1 MKLFKSRIETLRESA
16 PAKTSTRFIAGVID
30 IVLVALLAGLIFSGA
45 FLITSRSER
54 YEEAEAAVRDEIDYY
69 ERLTEDTH
77 IVEYVD
83 GSRATLDV
91 VVLKNVYRAICLSY
105 DVFGNV
111 QQKDFV
117 IDPSH
122 PVRVNG
128 VHSAENDNVAYFYT
142 RYLRD
147 NPDMGIGAERDVFE
161 IYRSAFGDDA
171 SFMFSFDR
179 ERSEIPVLN
188 TQVAYYIFH
197 YLFVDESDSIGQ
209 TGATYYR
216 SYYNAYSHM
225 LEEAEQL
232 IIESEPYNS
241 THYVNYKAALTAQ
254 ARYTNIALLIS
265 IFISCFAVLLASR
278 YIFGDGRTP
287 GYMLLGL
294 GVVGVGGERIEWYNP
309 LIKTAVYAVGAIPIT
324 SILYMF
330 PPFNGRYESMFMP
343 VTVDGGISLGLLVL
357 IITLLWGIVNAF
369 GLFTRKRQNLLNL
382 IFNDLVVDPRY
393 PDDDDD
399 GSTNH
404 GRSY

>member
-1 MKLFKSRIETLRESA
+1 MKLFKSRIETFRESA

-30 IVLVALLAGLIFSGA
+30 IVLVALLAGIIFSGA
-45 FLITSRSER
+45 FFITSRSER

-117 IDPSH
+117 IEPSH

-142 RYLRD
+142 RYLKD

-216 SYYNAYSHM
+216 SYYNAYSYM

-232 IIESEPYNS
+232 IIGSEPYNS
-241 THYVNYKAALTAQ
+241 THYVNYKAALTEQ
-254 ARYTNIALLIS
+254 ARYTNITLLIS
-265 IFISCFAVLLASR
+265 IFISCFAVLLTSR

-294 GVVGVGGERIEWYNP
+294 GVVGVGGERIKWYNP

-324 SILYMF
+324 FILYMF
-330 PPFNGRYESMFMP
+330 PPFDGRYESMFMP

>member
-1 MKLFKSRIETLRESA
+1 MKLFKSRVDTLRASA

-45 FLITSRSER
+45 FRITSRSER
-54 YEEAEAAVRDEIDYY
+54 YEEADAAIRDEIAYY
-69 ERLTEDTH
+69 ERLTEQTH
-77 IVEYVD
+77 VVEYVD
-83 GSRATLDV
+83 GRRATSDV

-105 DVFGNV
+105 DVFGNS

-117 IDPSH
+117 IDASH

-128 VHSAENDNVAYFYT
+128 THSAENDNVAYFYT

-147 NPDMGIGAERDVFE
+147 NPDLGIRADKDIFE
-161 IYRSAFGDDA
+161 IYRSAFGQDA

-179 ERSEIPVLN
+179 DRSEIPVLN

-197 YLFVDESDSIGQ
+197 YLFVDDSDSIGE
-209 TGATYYR
+209 TGETYYR
-216 SYYNAYSHM
+216 SYYSAYSYM

-232 IIESEPYNS
+232 IIASEPYNS
-241 THYVNYKAALTAQ
+241 THYASYKAALTVQ

-265 IFISCFAVLLASR
+265 IFIACFAVLLIPR

-287 GYMLLGL
+287 GYLILGL
-294 GVVGVGGERIEWYNP
+294 GVIGADGERVAWYNP
-309 LIKTAVYAVGAIPIT
+309 LIRTAAYAVGAIPIT
-324 SILYMF
+324 VILYMF
-330 PPFNGRYESMFMP
+330 PPFNGSFECMFMP
-343 VTVDGGISLGLLVL
+343 VTVDGGFSLGHLVL
-357 IITLLWGIVNAF
+357 ITVLLWGVVNAV
-369 GLFTRKRQNLLNL
+369 GLFTQKRQNLLNL

-393 PDDDDD
+393 PGDED

>member
-1 MKLFKSRIETLRESA
+1 MKIFKSRIDTLRESA

-30 IVLVALLAGLIFSGA
+30 IVLVALLAGIIFSGA

-142 RYLRD
+142 RYLKD

-161 IYRSAFGDDA
+161 IYRSAFGNDA

-216 SYYNAYSHM
+216 SYYSAYSYM

-232 IIESEPYNS
+232 IIGSEPYNS
-241 THYVNYKAALTAQ
+241 THYANYKAALTAQ
-254 ARYTNIALLIS
+254 ARYTNITLLIS

-309 LIKTAVYAVGAIPIT
+309 LIKTAVYAVGAIPI
-324 SILYMF
+324 SFILYMF

-343 VTVDGGISLGLLVL
+343 VTVDGGISLGLLAL
-357 IITLLWGIVNAF
+357 IITLLWVIVNAF

-399 GSTNH
+399 GCTNH

>member
-45 FLITSRSER
+45 FFITSRSER

-77 IVEYVD
+77 VVEYVD

-241 THYVNYKAALTAQ
+241 THYMNYKVALTAQ

-330 PPFNGRYESMFMP
+330 PPFNGRYKSMFMP

-393 PDDDDD
+393 RDDDDD